1 MLFFKLG
8 GMILSSSRS
17 SPPCQGSARCCACVP
32 GTFTTCHTV
41 VYFTRGQRE
50 LSFTCVN
57 AAAEAL
63 FDSVGESRRKTTRRF
78 CDSALCQKV
87 LPLMDVTME

>member
-1 MLFFKLG
+1 MSCNDINRRCFSSELG
-8 GMILSSSRS
+8 GMLLSSSKRS
-17 SPPCQGSARCCACVP
+17 QGSERCCACVP

-57 AAAEAL
+57 AAVEVPFDRLGRDQEENNAAL
-63 FDSVGESRRKTTRRF
+63 
-78 CDSALCQKV
+78 L
-87 LPLMDVTME
+87 